1 MIELDAVL
9 LEAIEAMR
17 LRREAKRG
25 APMRPASQARRAG
38 SKRRAP
44 ECASRAPRASREAI
58 ASMRLLFVGRIGLQ
72 PANLR
77 IDPVHLSWITNKNDK
92 NQPFY

>member
-1 MIELDAVL
+1 MSLDAGSVL
-9 LEAIEAMR
+9 LEAIEAMC

-25 APMRPASQARRAG
+25 TTMRPASQARR
-38 SKRRAP
+38 
-44 ECASRAPRASREAI
+44 EVI

-77 IDPVHLSWITNKNDK
+77 IDLVHLSWITNKNDK